1 MCVELLPEWRAVA
14 DVSLEVIPGGI
25 TNHLRLVRAVEPTP
39 DDPASTSRS
48 RLLPVVLRVF
58 GRGTDAFLDR
68 AVEADALLE
77 LNAQGFGATCL
88 GVFRNGRLEACI
100 PDVRPLRPEEMA
112 LPAVADAIAATMR
125 RFHACDV
132 PARRRSPGTWDVLRD
147 WWRRANAASR
157 AAAASAEGSRDVRR
171 AFGELGT
178 LGDAIDA
185 LERECASVSS
195 PSVTLHNDALSGNFL
210 VPADWRP
217 SGPDD
222 PPPTMRLIDFEYACA
237 GPRGFDVA
245 NHFAEHAGFECDW
258 SKLPDERARARFCAA
273 YVDAGA
279 GDGEGT
285 GRVVEGSSTSRD
297 GDAAALA
304 REAEAFAPVAH
315 LWWGLW
321 AVMRAA
327 SQSDGEGEG
336 FDYAAY
342 AERRLA
348 AFRAS
353 RSTRTM
359 PPPRN
364 S

>member
-1 MCVELLPEWRAVA
+1 M
-14 DVSLEVIPGGI
+14 
-25 TNHLRLVRAVEPTP
+25 
-39 DDPASTSRS
+39 
-48 RLLPVVLRVF
+48 F

-88 GVFRNGRLEACI
+88 GVFRNGRFEEYI
-100 PDVRPLRPEEMA
+100 PDVRPLDPEEMA
-112 LPAVADAIAATMR
+112 IPAVADAIAATMR
-125 RFHACDV
+125 RFHACDI
-132 PARRRSPGTWDVLRD
+132 PARGRSPGTWDVLRD
-147 WWRRANAASR
+147 WWRRASEAAET
-157 AAAASAEGSRDVRR
+157 SAGGKRDEIRR
-171 AFGELGT
+171 ALSELGN

-185 LERECASVSS
+185 LERACASVAS

-258 SKLPDERARARFCAA
+258 SKLPNARAKARFCAA
-273 YVDAGA
+273 YVDAG
-279 GDGEGT
+279 EGT
-285 GRVVEGSSTSRD
+285 GRAAEGSGTWTARD
-297 GDAAALA
+297 CDGAAHSSAAAALA

-327 SQSDGEGEG
+327 SQSDGDGEG

-353 RSTRTM
+353 RSTY
-359 PPPRN
+359 